1 MATPLATAPTK
12 RPLEVRAVLRHG
24 RFSAYKAREVLNL
37 IRGKTIEEARSI
49 LLFTERGCAVPILK
63 VLDSAVAN
71 AGANN
76 DMPPEE
82 LFITACFADEGATLR
97 RFRPRARGRGTRVRK
112 RTCHVT
118 IVVARLSAAELERK
132 RTRDAGRRAAP
143 ADARAARA
151 RRVAKSRK
159 SGEAEA
165 AVVAEESSEPT
176 PEQEATI
183 EEVVTDRFAEDALD
197 AADETATDEAATD
210 ETAADE
216 TATDEAEAGDAAA
229 EDPETNEKDA

>member
-1 MATPLATAPTK
+1 MATATAP
-12 RPLEVRAVLRHG
+12 RQLEVRAVLRHG

-76 DMPPEE
+76 DIPPEE
-82 LFITACFADEGATLR
+82 LYVTACFADEGPTLR
-97 RFRPRARGRGTRVRK
+97 RFRPRARGRGTRIRK

-118 IVVARLSAAELERK
+118 IVVARLSPAELEQK
-132 RTRDAGRRAAP
+132 RARDAGRRAAP

-151 RRVAKSRK
+151 RRVAKSRR
-159 SGEAEA
+159 SGEAAAAAASEEHAVDETAVAEDVTDESTTEA
-165 AVVAEESSEPT
+165 ATAEEVTVEEAVTEENESTVAE
-176 PEQEATI
+176 
-183 EEVVTDRFAEDALD
+183 D
-197 AADETATDEAATD
+197 AADEDAG
-210 ETAADE
+210 AD
-216 TATDEAEAGDAAA
+216 DAGS
-229 EDPETNEKDA
+229 EENESEEKDA